1 MDTKTMIAALDFTRN
16 RLLGTLD
23 TIEKTATEKSL
34 DVQKVMGWRPGP
46 GRAHI
51 AWQAAH
57 CAATHDKYVNVT
69 LLGHAAKNPAL
80 VADFGGGSTPS
91 DTYVPALADIR
102 KKLSGAFTDFKAHI
116 HSLDDAGLARSI
128 PGPNNT
134 QRTVVEAILLLT
146 WHEAHHQGQ
155 IHLTWNLYKAALGIG

>member
-1 MDTKTMIAALDFTRN
+1 MDTKTLIAALEFTRA

-23 TIEKTATEKSL
+23 TIEKTATEKGHDL
-34 DVQKVMGWRPGP
+34 TKVMAWRPGP

-57 CAATHDKYVNVT
+57 CAATHDKYVNIT
-69 LLGHAAKNPAL
+69 LLGHPAKNPSL
-80 VADFGGGSTPS
+80 VADFASGSTPS
-91 DTYVPALADIR
+91 DTNDPTLTEIRQKLA
-102 KKLSGAFTDFKAHI
+102 AAYADFKAHI
-116 HSLDDAGLARSI
+116 HSLDAAGLARAI

-134 QRTVVEAILLLT
+134 QRTVAEAIVLLT

-155 IHLTWNLYKAALGIG
+155 IHLTWNLYKAAHGIA